1 MQKLRKM
8 NIFVGLKFD
17 KGKLNVHMKAHIGL
31 LVILITMFCLP
42 LSLVGQTV
50 GTTYADSS
58 VVMRFRIYYPVNK
71 TDIHEDYM
79 DNATQLHH
87 IRKYL
92 EKSPQIDSIT
102 IYSYASPEGSY
113 ALNKRLARERG
124 KTAKQYLLKQIPAER
139 QIPDSLIII
148 DPTAEN
154 WQGLRDLVFY
164 QYTHDD
170 KDEILSILDRTDITD
185 ERRKVLLKRLN
196 RGKSWQYLLQEL
208 MPQLRYATWVSV
220 WQRLQVDKVVAEPTR
235 LEVQLPVMEKPR
247 FKPVLLP
254 PPVIEDTK
262 TILALKTNLLYD
274 AVSWLNFSVEVPI
287 KERYS
292 LLYYHQFPWW
302 TWGQG
307 DNEYCM
313 RFLSIGAEAR
323 LWFKPMPREATAKRM
338 KRDRLMGHFI
348 GVYAESGKWDFERKQ
363 DICYQGEHWS
373 AGLTYGY
380 AMPVGKRL
388 NLEFSVSA
396 GYANIPHRGYEP
408 AYDYTEL
415 YHLPEKDGTWHYI
428 GPTKAQVSLVL
439 PFVVKNKKGGNR

>member
-1 MQKLRKM
+1 
-8 NIFVGLKFD
+8 
-17 KGKLNVHMKAHIGL
+17 MKAHIGL

-42 LSLVGQTV
+42 LHLVGQTV

-139 QIPDSLIII
+139 QLPDSLIII

-247 FKPVLLP
+247 FKPVPVVLP
-254 PPVIEDTK
+254 PVSVKEDTLTWAVK
-262 TILALKTNLLYD
+262 SNLLFD
-274 AVSWLNFSVEVPI
+274 ALTALNS
-287 KERYS
+287 R
-292 LLYYHQFPWW
+292 
-302 TWGQG
+302 G
-307 DNEYCM
+307 
-313 RFLSIGAEAR
+313 
-323 LWFKPMPREATAKRM
+323 
-338 KRDRLMGHFI
+338 
-348 GVYAESGKWDFERKQ
+348 
-363 DICYQGEHWS
+363 
-373 AGLTYGY
+373 
-380 AMPVGKRL
+380 GKRVTSIAS
-388 NLEFSVSA
+388 NCWK
-396 GYANIPHRGYEP
+396 RG
-408 AYDYTEL
+408 
-415 YHLPEKDGTWHYI
+415 
-428 GPTKAQVSLVL
+428 
-439 PFVVKNKKGGNR
+439 